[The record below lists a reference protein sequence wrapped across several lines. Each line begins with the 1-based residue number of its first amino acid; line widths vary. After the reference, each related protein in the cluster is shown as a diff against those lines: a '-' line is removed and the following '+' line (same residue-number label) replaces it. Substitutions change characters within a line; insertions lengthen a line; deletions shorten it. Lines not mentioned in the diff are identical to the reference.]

1 MCVCVYVLPLPRNNP
16 GLIIVLPLAATTSG
30 CGSGGSAA
38 GVSAA
43 VGSVS
48 RTTGLTNYSKAELQV
63 T

>member
-1 MCVCVYVLPLPRNNP
+1 MCILPLPCNNP
-16 GLIIVLPLAATTSG
+16 GLIIVLPLFATTSG

-38 GVSAA
+38 GDSAA

-48 RTTGLTNYSKAELQV
+48 RTAGLSNYSKAEIQV

>member
-1 MCVCVYVLPLPRNNP
+1 MCVCVLPLPCNNP
-16 GLIIVLPLAATTSG
+16 ELIIVLPLFATTSG

-38 GVSAA
+38 GLSAA

-48 RTTGLTNYSKAELQV
+48 RTTGLSNYSKADLQV